1 MEDNV
6 DRTKDVQI
14 IVDAQHHG
22 IVIDCKDEE
31 TTLSI
36 TKKVCNAIFYD
47 NTKYAHW
54 QKIPVNYKGDKPQK
68 GYIRCSN
75 CGADFTLPFDDFRGF
90 YQRYCGCCGCKML
103 EERER
108 ENG

>member
-14 IVDAQHHG
+14 IVDAQHHD

-36 TKKVCNAIFYD
+36 TKRFVMQYFMIILNMHIGR
-47 NTKYAHW
+47 KY
-54 QKIPVNYKGDKPQK
+54 
-68 GYIRCSN
+68 
-75 CGADFTLPFDDFRGF
+75 L
-90 YQRYCGCCGCKML
+90 
-103 EERER
+103 
-108 ENG
+108 